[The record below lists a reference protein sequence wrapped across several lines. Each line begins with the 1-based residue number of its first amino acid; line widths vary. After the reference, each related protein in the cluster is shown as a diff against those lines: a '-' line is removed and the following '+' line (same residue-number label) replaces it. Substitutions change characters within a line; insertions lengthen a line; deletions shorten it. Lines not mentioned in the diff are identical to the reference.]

1 MKCVTSRALT
11 VNAVLLLHTSRRR
24 VWVFLLFTQERERC
38 ASPAASVRFNT
49 ERRSQH
55 EASYLHH
62 LDTFGFA
69 HLRDSL
75 TGSGSD
81 LWLVHMKSS

>member
-1 MKCVTSRALT
+1 MLFYYFTPPGEESGFSCC
-11 VNAVLLLHTSRRR
+11 LHKNGS
-24 VWVFLLFTQERERC
+24 
-38 ASPAASVRFNT
+38 AAPPPPASVRFNI

>member
-1 MKCVTSRALT
+1 MLFYYFTPPGEESGFSCY
-11 VNAVLLLHTSRRR
+11 LHKNGS
-24 VWVFLLFTQERERC
+24 
-38 ASPAASVRFNT
+38 AAPPPPASVRFNT